1 MPPQNWIIER
11 KWIMERKYIS
21 KETFASFHFITK
33 QIPYKT
39 KVAFSKTVLM
49 RCLWIGY
56 WGYFYLWWF
65 TYEQMPA
72 AVFIP

>member
-1 MPPQNWIIER
+1 MMPPQNWIMER
-11 KWIMERKYIS
+11 KWLMERKYIS

-49 RCLWIGY
+49 RRLWIGY
-56 WGYFYLWWF
+56 
-65 TYEQMPA
+65 
-72 AVFIP
+72 